1 MVTPTARSQ
10 KAPRILPMSTV
21 GSSINWIP
29 KRDGYTR
36 IQEYLYTNASRAHST
51 ISCLALRRSA
61 IILHHTH
68 ALTLTHT
75 HTHSHA
81 RTHTHS
87 RTHSHTLTCTLTHTH
102 AHTHTHTAKKR
113 PNMSTQM
120 LKRVG
125 LWETQKNNAPPLTS
139 TPISSPQTEGGEGK
153 RFSMPQTETPVV
165 GGDVKRYSFQPKT
178 VPLGEM
184 VS

>member
-1 MVTPTARSQ
+1 MTPTARSQ

-102 AHTHTHTAKKR
+102 AHTHTHTHSK
-113 PNMSTQM
+113 
-120 LKRVG
+120 
-125 LWETQKNNAPPLTS
+125 ETAQHVDSDVEACWSMGDSKEQCS
-139 TPISSPQTEGGEGK
+139 TPHLNTNLIPTDRGRGREEVLNATDRDPSRRRGCEEILFPT
-153 RFSMPQTETPVV
+153 
-165 GGDVKRYSFQPKT
+165 
-178 VPLGEM
+178 
-184 VS
+184 